1 LLLLKV
7 ALTLLIVA
15 LLVVWATTLLARQR
29 APKQPKPAPG
39 IDYSRMPVYGTKRWA
54 RMMYKNGNCTM
65 EELVSWFAAN
75 PAAPED

>member
-1 LLLLKV
+1 MLLLKV

-15 LLVVWATTLLARQR
+15 LLAVWATTLLARQR
-29 APKQPKPAPG
+29 TPKPAPG